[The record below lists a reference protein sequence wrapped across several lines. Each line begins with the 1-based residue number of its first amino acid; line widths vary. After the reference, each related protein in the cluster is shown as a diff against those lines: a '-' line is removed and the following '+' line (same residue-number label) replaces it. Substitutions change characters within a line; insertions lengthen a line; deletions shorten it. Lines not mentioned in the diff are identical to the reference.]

1 MAKEVIDLYVT
12 CEIAKDG
19 AGTDLVTRDDAGK
32 NYAVVLQGNAT
43 SLHPLVRV
51 SDQNGNTVYGK
62 LISITTNGKLC
73 RVAVR
78 GANIIFANNTTFAAD
93 SHIDTGITTS
103 STRGVVKP
111 GNNPNNRGTQ
121 ETGRV
126 IGGTDTEL
134 RVDMR

>member
-32 NYAVVLQGNAT
+32 NYAVVLHGNAT
-43 SLHPLVRV
+43 SLHPQVRV
-51 SDQNGNTVYGK
+51 SDRSGDTVYGK

-93 SHIDTGITTS
+93 SHIDTGIVGS
-103 STRGVVKP
+103 SARGVVET
-111 GNNPNNRGTQ
+111 GNNPNSRGTQ
-121 ETGRV
+121 ERGRV
-126 IGGTDTEL
+126 IGGADREL